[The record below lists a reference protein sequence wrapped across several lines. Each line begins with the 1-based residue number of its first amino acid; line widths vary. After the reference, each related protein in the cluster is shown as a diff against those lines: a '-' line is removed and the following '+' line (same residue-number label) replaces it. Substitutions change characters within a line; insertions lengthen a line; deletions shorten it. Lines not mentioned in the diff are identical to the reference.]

1 MLVFEDETTITQ
13 KPCIRRSMSF
23 EGQQQ
28 RIEHTGSRNKFS
40 AYISMLWPDQKKL
53 MYDFYDDMNSINTI
67 NHLENLRKYVMN
79 TRWKRLILIWDHA
92 SFHVSKMTNDY
103 INAQKQWLTM
113 IYLPKK
119 APYLNPNERKVNHQI
134 KSHVCANRFY
144 EHIEDQKTA
153 VSLYMDEQ
161 FGTWID
167 DDGGLYYDT

>member
-1 MLVFEDETTITQ
+1 M
-13 KPCIRRSMSF
+13 K
-23 EGQQQ
+23 
-28 RIEHTGSRNKFS
+28 IEHNGSRNKFS
-40 AYISMLWPDQKKL
+40 AYISMLWPDQKL
-53 MYDFYDDMNSINTI
+53 MYDFYDDDMNSINTI

-119 APYLNPNERKVNHQI
+119 PPYLNPNERKVNQQI

-153 VSLYMDEQ
+153 VSLYMDQQ
-161 FGTWID
+161 FGMWID
-167 DDGGLYYDT
+167 DMVVYTMTLDLVTIISI

>member
-1 MLVFEDETTITQ
+1 
-13 KPCIRRSMSF
+13 
-23 EGQQQ
+23 
-28 RIEHTGSRNKFS
+28 
-40 AYISMLWPDQKKL
+40 
-53 MYDFYDDMNSINTI
+53 
-67 NHLENLRKYVMN
+67 MN

-113 IYLPKK
+113 IHLPKK
-119 APYLNPNERKVNHQI
+119 APYLNPNERKVNQQI

-167 DDGGLYYDT
+167 DDVGLYYDT

>member
-1 MLVFEDETTITQ
+1 MEVETSSLHTY
-13 KPCIRRSMSF
+13 PCYGQIRR
-23 EGQQQ
+23 
-28 RIEHTGSRNKFS
+28 
-40 AYISMLWPDQKKL
+40 L

-103 INAQKQWLTM
+103 INAQKQWLTI

-119 APYLNPNERKVNHQI
+119 APYLNPNERKVNQQI

-167 DDGGLYYDT
+167 DDDGGLYYDT